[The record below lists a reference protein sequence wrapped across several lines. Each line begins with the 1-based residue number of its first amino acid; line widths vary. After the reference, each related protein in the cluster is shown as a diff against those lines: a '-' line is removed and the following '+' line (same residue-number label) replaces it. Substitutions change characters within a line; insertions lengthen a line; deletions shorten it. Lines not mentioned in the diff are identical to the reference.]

1 MVGEPMIVI
10 RSLTVN
16 PSQNMTG
23 VKTPNINLQRPM
35 LLNYEVEDLTGNIY
49 FVSGTSDGRYNDETS
64 SLGTA
69 HC

>member
-16 PSQNMTG
+16 PSQNMMD
-23 VKTPNINLQRPM
+23 VKTPSMNLQRPM

-49 FVSGTSDGRYNDETS
+49 FVSRTSYGRYHDETS
-64 SLGTA
+64 SLGTT

>member
-16 PSQNMTG
+16 PSQTMMD
-23 VKTPNINLQRPM
+23 VKTPSMNLQRPM
-35 LLNYEVEDLTGNIY
+35 LLNYEVEDLPGNIY
-49 FVSGTSDGRYNDETS
+49 FVSGTSYGRYHDETS

-69 HC
+69 HR

>member
-16 PSQNMTG
+16 PSQNMMD
-23 VKTPNINLQRPM
+23 VKTPSMNLQRPM

-49 FVSGTSDGRYNDETS
+49 FVSGTSDGRYHDETS

-69 HC
+69 HR